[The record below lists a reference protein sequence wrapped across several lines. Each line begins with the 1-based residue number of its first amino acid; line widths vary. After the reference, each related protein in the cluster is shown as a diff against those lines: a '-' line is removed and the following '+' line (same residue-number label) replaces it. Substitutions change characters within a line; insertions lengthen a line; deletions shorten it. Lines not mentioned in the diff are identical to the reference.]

1 MAFFN
6 IIFALGLETAFMRY
20 VEGKSG
26 DERKDIFSAP
36 FLLITASA
44 ILFSCI
50 IHSFTP
56 EIVVELDIRP
66 EWHSIVP
73 LAAWTLA
80 IDAFNVIPFA
90 SLRMQNKAKRFAF
103 IKSVSITANVLLNVF
118 FIAGLRM
125 SIIAIFIAGIL
136 SAALTTIL
144 LIPTIASQLRF
155 ALHPKILRSLLR
167 YGIPTIPFGL
177 AAMTVQVADRIIMQR
192 MVASSTVGI
201 YQANYKLGIFMML
214 IVSMFQYAW
223 QPFYLQTAAQPDAKR
238 IFSRVM
244 TYFTLVGV
252 AVILIV
258 SFFIDDA
265 VHLHLI
271 GEKYWSGV
279 GIVPIILFSYLFTGI
294 AAIFNAGL
302 FIEKRTSLLPAIT
315 GVGAAVNV
323 GMNIFLI
330 PSFGIFGAAF
340 ATLGAYVSMAVL
352 SWVFTRRIYPVAYE
366 YGRLLKIVIAAG
378 VPACV
383 WYLQVKPSPLHQ
395 IVWEV
400 FLVVFFVF
408 LLFGLRF
415 FSRNEIKEMKRLFP
429 RIVPR

>member
-103 IKSVSITANVLLNVF
+103 IKAVSITLNVLLNVY
-118 FIAGLRM
+118 FIAGLQM
-125 SIIAIFIAGIL
+125 SIVAIFIAGIL

-155 ALHPKILRSLLR
+155 ALHPKILRSLLK

-265 VHLHLI
+265 VHLH
-271 GEKYWSGV
+271 
-279 GIVPIILFSYLFTGI
+279 
-294 AAIFNAGL
+294 
-302 FIEKRTSLLPAIT
+302 
-315 GVGAAVNV
+315 
-323 GMNIFLI
+323 
-330 PSFGIFGAAF
+330 
-340 ATLGAYVSMAVL
+340 
-352 SWVFTRRIYPVAYE
+352 
-366 YGRLLKIVIAAG
+366 
-378 VPACV
+378 
-383 WYLQVKPSPLHQ
+383 
-395 IVWEV
+395 
-400 FLVVFFVF
+400 
-408 LLFGLRF
+408 
-415 FSRNEIKEMKRLFP
+415 
-429 RIVPR
+429 